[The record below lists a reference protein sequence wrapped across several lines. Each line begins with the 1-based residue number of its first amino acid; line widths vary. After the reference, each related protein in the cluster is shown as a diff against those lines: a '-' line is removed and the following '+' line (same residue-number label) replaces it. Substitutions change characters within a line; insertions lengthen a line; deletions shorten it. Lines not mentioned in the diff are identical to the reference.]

1 VVHQQIPGKE
11 ERTMVRKIILMKLT
25 DQGVKDIKNAP
36 QRIEQGLS
44 TFEKMGGKVIGFYA
58 VTGEYDY
65 IAIGESPSEEVGMV
79 FAMGLSALGN
89 LRTTTID
96 AYTKEEFAEM
106 VKKLP

>member
-1 VVHQQIPGKE
+1 
-11 ERTMVRKIILMKLT
+11 MVRKILLMKLT

-36 QRIEQGLS
+36 QRIEQAIS
-44 TFEKMGGKVIGFYA
+44 TFEKMGGKLISFYA

-65 IAIGESPSEEVGMV
+65 ISIGESPNEEVGMI

-89 LRTTTID
+89 VRTTTID